1 MYRIVPK
8 SAKKYS
14 KCTRKRL
21 EVSRQMFLNS
31 VTFCYRIVTGCQ
43 GNTAW
48 PQANTSRA
56 SWKGCS
62 GGSNSSFEK
71 RAMELRKGWKGL
83 IACKAARMQQNSH
96 HSHQLAG
103 DVEDVH
109 WAPRRRCCLP
119 RAREK
124 CECKSVIN
132 GQEIGNRDGE
142 SHNEFIGRHCSSQR
156 HTS

>member
-1 MYRIVPK
+1 
-8 SAKKYS
+8 
-14 KCTRKRL
+14 
-21 EVSRQMFLNS
+21 
-31 VTFCYRIVTGCQ
+31 
-43 GNTAW
+43 
-48 PQANTSRA
+48 
-56 SWKGCS
+56 
-62 GGSNSSFEK
+62 
-71 RAMELRKGWKGL
+71 MELRKGWKGL

-142 SHNEFIGRHCSSQR
+142 SHTFSEFRLVPFSPTTGSQLR
-156 HTS
+156 ASGHTVRVPVVLRA

>member
-1 MYRIVPK
+1 
-8 SAKKYS
+8 
-14 KCTRKRL
+14 
-21 EVSRQMFLNS
+21 
-31 VTFCYRIVTGCQ
+31 
-43 GNTAW
+43 
-48 PQANTSRA
+48 
-56 SWKGCS
+56 
-62 GGSNSSFEK
+62 
-71 RAMELRKGWKGL
+71 MELRKGWKGL

-142 SHNEFIGRHCSSQR
+142 SHTVAMALRPLMRMFYQLKTGTVPGHSNDIPTFEVLNVVRISLQIISNV
-156 HTS
+156 